1 MNAQTLHATDHATLL
16 QQDARQLHPLQHPN
30 RHANPLVVEHADRV
44 YLHTT
49 DGRRILDGMAGL
61 WNVNIG
67 YGNQELPEVAAEQMR
82 KLAYTSNF
90 VGMTNV
96 PSAQLAERLAGF
108 AHPTLNTTFFTS
120 GGSESNDSAF
130 KTVRYYWWRLGQREK
145 VKIIARKYA
154 YHGITVAATAATG
167 IARYQ
172 TMFGAMTPGFL
183 HIPAPH
189 PYRYE
194 GDLRDGETVGQA
206 AARALEEAIL
216 REGPE
221 TVAAFIAEPIQGVGG
236 VIVPPDDYFPLI
248 REICDRYDVLLI
260 LDEVITGFGR
270 TGEWFGQ
277 QLWNVRP
284 DIMSF
289 AKGITSGYLQLGG
302 IQISDAIREVIW
314 NAPESETWMHGF
326 TYSGH
331 PAACAVGLKNLEI
344 LEREK
349 MLENARL
356 MGERLRSGLESL
368 LEFPFVGNV
377 RGRGLLNAVEI
388 VKDKQTREPDPARAG
403 ALADAA
409 MARGLRTRPVANS
422 LAFAPPLL
430 INADEVDEIVRLLG
444 AVMDAA

>member
-1 MNAQTLHATDHATLL
+1 MLSPTALDHATLL
-16 QQDARQLHPLQHPN
+16 EQDRHQLHPLFHPAN
-30 RHANPLVVEHADRV
+30 HANPLVVERGEGV
-44 YLHTT
+44 WLYTT

-61 WNVNIG
+61 WNVDVG
-67 YGNQELPEVAAEQMR
+67 YGNAELAEAAADQMR
-82 KLAYTSNF
+82 RMAFTSNF

-96 PSAQLAERLAGF
+96 PSAELAARMAGF

-130 KTVRYYWWRLGQREK
+130 KTARYYWWRLGRRDK
-145 VKIIARKYA
+145 VKIIARKYG

-172 TMFGAMTPGFL
+172 TMFGPMAPNFL

-194 GDLRDGETVGQA
+194 GDLREGESVGQA

-236 VIVPPDDYFPLI
+236 VIVPPDDYFPLV
-248 REICDRYDVLLI
+248 RALCDKYDVLLI

-277 QLWNVRP
+277 HLWDLRP

-289 AKGITSGYLQLGG
+289 AKAITSGYFPLGG
-302 IQISDAIREVIW
+302 NQISDAIREVIW
-314 NAPESETWMHGF
+314 GAPDAETWMHGF

-331 PAACAVGLKNLEI
+331 AAACAVGLKNLEI
-344 LEREK
+344 IERDGLVE
-349 MLENARL
+349 RSRR
-356 MGERLRSGLESL
+356 MGERLQRGLASL
-368 LEFPFVGNV
+368 LEFPFVGDV
-377 RGRGLLNAVEI
+377 RGRGLLCGVEI
-388 VKDKQTREPDPARAG
+388 VKDKETRAPDPAKTA
-403 ALADAA
+403 ALANAA
-409 MARGLRTRPVANS
+409 LAQGLRTRNVANT
-422 LAFAPPLL
+422 LAFAPPLT
-430 INADEVDEIVRLLG
+430 ISEEEVDEIVRILG
-444 AVMDAA
+444 GVMDAA